1 MIQSGHPSSHPQ
13 VLVVPLERRPLMPGV
28 IMPVRIFDE
37 KLIAEL
43 EEMKSRGQAYVGAF
57 LKKSDATGPA
67 AGKCGGRRR
76 ALRRVPELGPERRH
90 ARRGDVRAGE
100 QHHSNRGL

>member
-1 MIQSGHPSSHPQ
+1 
-13 VLVVPLERRPLMPGV
+13 MPGV

-37 KLIAEL
+37 KVIAEL

-67 AGKCGGRRR
+67 AVNAAAGDAPSAHKAGGELYRPKSSTSPANRAHVASRRWGSRPRMVVASRWPPPRCRRR
-76 ALRRVPELGPERRH
+76 PH
-90 ARRGDVRAGE
+90 
-100 QHHSNRGL
+100 GL